1 MHSLASDDKTL
12 HSLEFPQVLARLAE
26 YTQFSAGHELALMLE
41 PSPDTETVVRRQAE
55 TREARWLLSAHPSAR
70 IGGIRDV
77 RPAVENARLAAVLAP
92 QALLDIR
99 YTLEAAGQLQRVLLR
114 VRHDCP
120 HLAGVAAG
128 IAPSQ
133 TVIDEIARCLD
144 DQGAVLDHASP
155 KLAEIR
161 TQLPRSRERLRA
173 KLEHVIRAPQN
184 APYLQEPLI
193 TQRAGRYVIPLKAE
207 HKGRIRGIVHD
218 QSASGATLFIE
229 PLAVL
234 ELNNACRQLEMAEQR
249 EIERILRSLSSLVA
263 GFGDEIIW
271 TVEAMANLDVA
282 FAKAEYAE
290 TLHAVSPEIV
300 EPSCFDLRQARHPLL
315 DPESVVPID
324 VRAGD
329 DFSILVITGPNTGGK
344 TVTLKTVGLLSLMT
358 QAGLQIPAAEGSR
371 QALFSRIYA
380 DIGDEQSIEQSLST
394 FSGHMR
400 NIVRILAHADERSL
414 VLLDELGAGTDPV
427 EGAALARA
435 LLNHLLQKKITCLVA
450 THYSELKAFAQV
462 TPGVVNASLEF
473 DLETLSPTYRLTIGL
488 PGRSNALAIA
498 ERLGLDQEILA
509 AARQTIA
516 PENMEV
522 DEMVSAI
529 QEAKDEATEVWQRAA
544 LAREQAEALE
554 REWQTRMAA
563 IEAERAEILNRA
575 RQQAQEELDEALRK
589 IRSLRRQAEAL
600 GRPLPEL
607 QQVREAAK
615 ELEKE
620 VQSHP
625 APVSPLPTHFVSL
638 PGPLQTGDTVFV
650 ASLNRS
656 AEVVTIGDGEVEVL
670 AGSFRLRVP
679 AGEVTRQ
686 GKAGSRARTESSKPA
701 QMTRVS
707 PGVELDLR
715 GSTVEEA
722 LPLLDKY
729 LDDAFLADLPAVR
742 IIHGKGTG
750 VLRKATREK
759 LSSHPLVVD
768 FRPGDRHEGGDGVT
782 VVVLDTTTE
791 E

>member
-1 MHSLASDDKTL
+1 MRSPISDDKTL
-12 HSLEFPQVLARLAE
+12 LSLEFPRVLNRLAE
-26 YTQFSAGHELALMLE
+26 HTLFSAGRELALTLE
-41 PSPDTETVVRRQAE
+41 PSSDTETVARRQAE
-55 TREARWLLSAHPSAR
+55 TSEARWLLSAHPSAR

-77 RPAVENARLAAVLAP
+77 RPAVENARLAAVLMP

-99 YTLEAAGQLQRVLLR
+99 YTLEAAGRLQKVLLR
-114 VRHDCP
+114 VHLDCP
-120 HLAGVAAG
+120 RLVSVAEG

-144 DQGAVLDHASP
+144 DQGAVLDRASP

-161 TQLPRSRERLRA
+161 AKLPRSRERLRT
-173 KLEHVIRAPQN
+173 KLEHLIRAPQN
-184 APYLQEPLI
+184 APYLQETLI

-234 ELNNACRQLEMAEQR
+234 ELNNACRQLELAEQR
-249 EIERILRSLSSLVA
+249 EIERILRSLSSLVD
-263 GFGDEIIW
+263 GHGDQIVQ
-271 TVEAMANLDVA
+271 TVEALARLDLA

-290 TLHAVSPEIV
+290 TLHAVSPDIV

-315 DPESVVPID
+315 DAESVVPID
-324 VRAGD
+324 VRAGE

-358 QAGLQIPAAEGSR
+358 QAGLHIPAEEGSR
-371 QALFSRIYA
+371 QALFSHIYA

-400 NIVRILAHADERSL
+400 NIVHILAHANVRSL

-435 LLNHLLQKKITCLVA
+435 LLNHLLERKITCLVA

-462 TPGVVNASLEF
+462 TPGVTNASLEF

-498 ERLGLDQEILA
+498 ERLGLDREILA

-516 PENMEV
+516 PESVEV

-529 QEAKDEATEVWQRAA
+529 QEAKDEATEVWQQA
-544 LAREQAEALE
+544 EQTRQQVEALE
-554 REWQTRMAA
+554 HGWKTRMAA

-575 RQQAQEELDEALRK
+575 RRQAQDELDEALRK
-589 IRSLRRQAEAL
+589 IRSLQRQAEAL
-600 GRPLPEL
+600 GRPLPAL
-607 QQVREAAK
+607 QQVHEAAK
-615 ELEKE
+615 ELDKE
-620 VQSHP
+620 LKPHP
-625 APVSPLPTHFVSL
+625 TPASPPPAHIVLA

-656 AEVVTIGDGEVEVL
+656 AEVVATGSGEVEVL

-679 AGEVTRQ
+679 ADGVTLQ
-686 GKAGSRARTESSKPA
+686 SKAGSRSGTKPSKPV
-701 QMTRVS
+701 QMMRAS
-707 PGVELDLR
+707 PGAELDLR
-715 GSTVEEA
+715 GNTVEEA

-729 LDDAFLADLPAVR
+729 LDDAFLADLPTVR

-750 VLRKATREK
+750 ALRKATREK
-759 LSSHPLVVD
+759 LASHPLVAD
-768 FRPGDRHEGGDGVT
+768 FRPGDRYEGGDGVT
-782 VVVLDTTTE
+782 VAMLDTKPE
-791 E
+791 G